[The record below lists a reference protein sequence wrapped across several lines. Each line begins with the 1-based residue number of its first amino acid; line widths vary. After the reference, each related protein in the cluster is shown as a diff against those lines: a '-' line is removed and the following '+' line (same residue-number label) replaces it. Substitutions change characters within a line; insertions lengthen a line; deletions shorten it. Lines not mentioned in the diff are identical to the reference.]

1 MIRWPRS
8 TGWRARSRHLCW
20 SRRLFRVLRLD
31 QRPAVLSEGCDNIR
45 RLALGE
51 TCWIDLERFSED
63 ELILLQ
69 ERFDFHPLP
78 VEDCR
83 QSTLR
88 AKVNDY
94 GDYIFAITHALK
106 YDVADRQALK
116 PEQLGAFLGANYLVT
131 VHQPP
136 IAALDKVWQRYA
148 CGSPEPQASP
158 DFIFYLIIDALVDEI
173 FPIID
178 LLSDQIE
185 DTETEILAKLRPS
198 DLPKLLQV
206 KRTLIS
212 LRRVLAPERDAL
224 AMLLRLGDQR
234 ITGRTAPYLRD
245 VYDHLVRAYEEIDV
259 ERDLIGNAM
268 DAYHSVVAKRSNDIM
283 KRLTILA
290 SIFLPLT
297 FLTGFF
303 GQNFTAMP
311 FDSRTLLYL
320 ELAAMVVLPPAMYLW
335 FRWSGWL

>member
-1 MIRWPRS
+1 MLTAGRDDV
-8 TGWRARSRHLCW
+8 C
-20 SRRLFRVLRLD
+20 
-31 QRPAVLSEGCDNIR
+31 RPA
-45 RLALGE
+45 AGE
-51 TCWIDLERFSED
+51 TCWIDLESFSEED
-63 ELILLQ
+63 LILLK

-88 AKVNDY
+88 AKVNDF
-94 GDYIFAITHALK
+94 GDYVFIVTHALK
-106 YDVADRQALK
+106 YDEADQQALK
-116 PEQLGAFLGANYLVT
+116 AEQLGAFLGANYLVT
-131 VHQPP
+131 VHRRP
-136 IAALDKVWQRYA
+136 IAPLSEVWQRYA
-148 CGSPEPQASP
+148 SGAPEPQASS

-198 DLPKLLQV
+198 DLPKLLRI
-206 KRTLIS
+206 KRALIS

-224 AMLLRLGDQR
+224 AMLLRHGDER

-245 VYDHLVRAYEEIDV
+245 VYDHLVHAYEEIDV

-311 FDSRTLLYL
+311 FDSKTLLYF
-320 ELAAMVVLPPAMYLW
+320 ELAAMVALPPAMYLW